1 MPLTWDE
8 VESGAFARARPT
20 MRAALGRIERL
31 GDPFAAALAGDQS
44 LPAALTAPR

>member
-20 MRAALGRIERL
+20 MRAALRRIERH
-31 GDPFAAALAGDQS
+31 GDPFAGALDGDQT
-44 LPAALTAPR
+44 LPAALLQ